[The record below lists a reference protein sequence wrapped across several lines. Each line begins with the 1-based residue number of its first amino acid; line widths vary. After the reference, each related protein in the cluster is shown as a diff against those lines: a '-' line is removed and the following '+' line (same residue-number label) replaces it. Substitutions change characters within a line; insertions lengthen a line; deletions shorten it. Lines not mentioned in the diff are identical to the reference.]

1 MNQKRIMIPTESV
14 SDWKSLLAEPEKQW
28 RPGYSAML
36 TAQSWE
42 TAGDLP
48 PVIKSVFV
56 ESEGDFFN
64 NLELLIAIPEYKTNL
79 KGGLRPSQSDVFAL
93 LRSDIILV
101 AVTVEGKAREDFG
114 PSMKQWENKVSAK
127 GYIERLGHIME
138 NTGLEKSAPDHIRY
152 QLLHRTASA
161 VIEAKR
167 FHCQIAVMI
176 VQSFVESDDENH
188 FGDYADFIGLYGAT
202 PVKNQLIFLAD
213 IDGTLLFSA
222 WVYTSPGQ
230 A

>member
-1 MNQKRIMIPTESV
+1 MSQKRVLIPTESE

-42 TAGDLP
+42 NAAGLP
-48 PVIKSVFV
+48 PEIESVFTLT
-56 ESEGDFFN
+56 EASYFN
-64 NLELLIAIPEYKTNL
+64 NLELLVATPEYKTEL
-79 KGGLRPSQSDVFAL
+79 KGGRRPSQSDVFAL

-114 PSMKQWENKVSAK
+114 PSMKQWENKVAAK
-127 GYIERLGHIME
+127 GYVERLGHIME
-138 NTGLEKSAPDHIRY
+138 NIGLEKSAPDHIRY
-152 QLLHRTASA
+152 QLMHRTASA

-202 PVKNQLIFLAD
+202 PVKDQLIFLAD
-213 IDGTLLFSA
+213 IDGILLFSA
-222 WVYTSPGQ
+222 WVYSAPGQ